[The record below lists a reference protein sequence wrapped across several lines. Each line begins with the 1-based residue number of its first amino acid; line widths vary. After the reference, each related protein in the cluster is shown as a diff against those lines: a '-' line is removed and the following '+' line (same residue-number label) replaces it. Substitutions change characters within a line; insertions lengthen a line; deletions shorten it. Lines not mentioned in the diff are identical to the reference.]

1 MNKVALSLTVLAF
14 VASSM
19 TLWLLESSLKYVL
32 YFFEVAL
39 ILTRYH
45 PLSGNFKKVMFK
57 IERKAATKL
66 CSNLSIHTNIA
77 GTIVTI

>member
-1 MNKVALSLTVLAF
+1 MNKATLSSIIVAF

-19 TLWLLESSLKYVL
+19 TLWLLESPLEYIL
-32 YFFEVAL
+32 FFFEVAL
-39 ILTRYH
+39 ILTMYH

-66 CSNLSIHTNIA
+66 CSNLSIHTSIA
-77 GTIVTI
+77 STIVAI